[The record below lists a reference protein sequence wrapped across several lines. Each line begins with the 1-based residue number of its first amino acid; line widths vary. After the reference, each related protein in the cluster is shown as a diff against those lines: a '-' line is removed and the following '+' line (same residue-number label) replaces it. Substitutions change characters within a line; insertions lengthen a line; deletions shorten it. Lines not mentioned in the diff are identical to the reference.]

1 MILSVQRMGSV
12 KNYAFDE
19 LVRILERKQRWKIPA
34 FSRKTRNRS
43 LE

>member
-1 MILSVQRMGSV
+1 MILSGQRMSSV

-19 LVRILERKQRWKIPA
+19 SVRILERKQRWKIPA
-34 FSRKTRNRS
+34 FSRKMRNRS